1 MPGFT
6 NKPIIIDAR
15 EHLMGRL
22 ATICAKAALN
32 GHKVRVLRA
41 EQMEISGTFFRNKLK
56 FLSFLRK
63 RCNVNPAR
71 GPFHHRAP
79 SKIFKRAVRG
89 MLPYKTWRGREAL
102 KRVRAFEGVPPRY
115 QRVKKQIAPNALRV
129 ICLSPGRK
137 YCRLGRLSHE
147 VGWKYQDIVAT
158 LEAKRKIKASIAYG
172 KKKVEQRTKGLAK
185 KAVYSRI
192 ERHQKLIQSMG
203 HK

>member
-22 ATICAKAALN
+22 ATIVAKAALN

-89 MLPYKTWRGREAL
+89 MLPYKTFRGREAL

-115 QRVKKQIAPNALRV
+115 MRVKKQIAPNALRV

-185 KAVYSRI
+185 KKVYERI
-192 ERHQKLIQSMG
+192 VRHQKLLQSLG